1 MSAAFISLDL
11 SKSVFRV
18 HEALVQQLQCG
29 RRGPIR
35 SGQLGNADE
44 VRASGLDHSVE
55 DSNADGSLGLLAGQL
70 SGMQMVIEDALV
82 ACRSGFRL
90 GSLAVRSR
98 FPAARP
104 AQVPL
109 VGKGLDRLIALR
121 RFSG

>member
-18 HEALVQQLQCG
+18 HEALVQQSQCG

-35 SGQLGNADE
+35 SGQLGKADE

-55 DSNADGSLGLLAGQL
+55 DRNADGSLGLLAGQL
-70 SGMQMVIEDALV
+70 SGMQVVIEDALV
-82 ACRSGFRL
+82 ACHSGFRP
-90 GSLAVRSR
+90 GPLAVVG
-98 FPAARP
+98 FPLP
-104 AQVPL
+104 AQAPL
-109 VGKGLDRLIALR
+109 VGKGLDMLIALR

>member
-18 HEALVQQLQCG
+18 HEALVQQSQCG

-70 SGMQMVIEDALV
+70 SGMQVVTEDALV
-82 ACRSGFRL
+82 ACHGGFRL
-90 GSLAVRSR
+90 GP
-98 FPAARP
+98 PAIAGVPLP
-104 AQVPL
+104 AQSAL
-109 VGKGLDRLIALR
+109 VGKRLDVSIALG
-121 RFSG
+121 RFGA